1 MIKRLVETIAECD
14 WGCDMIIWVLFHTYK
29 GFYHRFHIIAEM
41 AENQKLKGPLWGVIQ
56 SIAEETESD
65 YLLVSD
71 AYHEAELDKGADY
84 VLKVDDRKKAQI
96 LRRWADKLSLLADE
110 AERKCNDGLTDK
122 ELEDRCRDEE
132 QRYFLH
138 GLTLQET
145 VDELAGK
152 LNNGYTYT
160 QIMEMLKQL
169 LEVKHNLSEVD
180 DDRIY
185 DEVFGLTYSECLI
198 SELRDAGVDV
208 ERLEAY
214 L

>member
-1 MIKRLVETIAECD
+1 MTEKIIEKIAECD
-14 WGCDMIIWVLFHTYK
+14 SEQEMALRILFHTYQ

-41 AENQKLKGPLWGVIQ
+41 AENQNVKGTLRGMIQ

-71 AYHEAELDKGADY
+71 AYHEAELDKGAAY

-96 LRRWADKLSLLADE
+96 LRRWADELSLLADE
-110 AERKCNDGLTDK
+110 AERKCNGGLTDK

-145 VDELAGK
+145 VDKLARK

-160 QIMEMLKQL
+160 QIMETLRRL
-169 LEVKHNLSEVD
+169 LEVKHNLSGVD
-180 DDRIY
+180 DDSIF
-185 DEVFGLTYSECLI
+185 DEAYGLTYSECLI
-198 SELRDAGVDV
+198 SDLRDAGVDV
-208 ERLEAY
+208 ERLEAC